1 MNLVGIATVL
11 AKRKKTMLK
20 WIRGSALTLAVL
32 IGTGVL
38 PSGYAFAQAKTAS
51 EILGVW
57 EAVDGSVKLEMFEAA
72 DSYAARILYGRLL
85 MEADGATFKKDSLNP
100 DPSLRSRS
108 LEGIVFL
115 DGLKWDAGDKRWED
129 GRFYSGATGRT
140 HSARATMVDETM
152 ELRAYMGTPALG
164 RTMVLRRA
172 Q

>member
-1 MNLVGIATVL
+1 
-11 AKRKKTMLK
+11 MLK
-20 WIRGSALTLAVL
+20 WIRGSAFTLAVL
-32 IGTGVL
+32 AGTGVL
-38 PSGYAFAQAKTAS
+38 PSGYAFAQANSPS

-57 EAVDGSVKLEMFEAA
+57 EAVDGSVKLEVFEAG
-72 DSYAARILYGRLL
+72 DSYAARILYGKLL
-85 MEADGATFKKDSLNP
+85 MEADGTTFKKDTLNP

-115 DGLKWDAGDKRWED
+115 DGLQWDADDGRWED

-140 HSARATMVDETM
+140 HSARATMVDEMM